1 MSDRVFLH
9 SGSTMLNLAL
19 TGHPLHGW
27 PMGRV
32 SNVIGDKSSGK
43 TLLAIEAASLWL
55 SNPPQGV
62 APRVEYMEAE
72 AAFDED
78 YAAKLGLDVDRVN
91 FTRGLDTVEQM
102 FDKMDHVIQSIQGT
116 NQQAFCII
124 DSLDGL
130 SSKAEMERGMDEGTY
145 GMEKQKKLG
154 ELFRKCIRRW
164 EAANMHIMIVS
175 QVRENIGAMPFSP
188 KYRRS
193 GGKAL
198 DFYASHILW
207 LSETGKIKTTDKS
220 LVIGIDIK
228 GKITKNKVS
237 VPYREAAWPVYFMYG
252 IDDITSVVG
261 WLTSTDCPKEHKIRK
276 AGGYCDWQGERA
288 TVKQLVAIAEEDQSI
303 YSALVRQ
310 AWAGWQLRE
319 ERALVKKPAKAFMVG
334 NLSLDGDSESDSE
347 PPPPAPSFGRGT

>member
-19 TGHPLHGW
+19 TGHPLKGW
-27 PMGRV
+27 PIGRV
-32 SNVIGDKSSGK
+32 SNVVGDKSSGK
-43 TLLAIEAASLWL
+43 TLLAIEAASLFL
-55 SNPPQGV
+55 ENPPQGV
-62 APRVEYMEAE
+62 SPRVEYMEAE
-72 AAFDED
+72 AAFDEE
-78 YAAKLGLDVDRVN
+78 YAQKLGLDTDRVN
-91 FTRGLDTVEQM
+91 FSRGLDTVEQM
-102 FDKMDHVIQSIQGT
+102 FDKMDSIVEAIKGT

-124 DSLDGL
+124 DSLDAL

-154 ELFRKCIRRW
+154 ELFRKCCRRW

-198 DFYASHILW
+198 DFYASHVLW
-207 LSETGKIKTTDKS
+207 LSETGKLKTPDK

-237 VPYREAAWPVYFMYG
+237 VPYRDASWPVYFMYG
-252 IDDITSVVG
+252 IDDITSVVA
-261 WLTSTDCPKEHKIRK
+261 WLTGTECPKEHRIKK

-288 TVKQLVAIAEEDQSI
+288 TVKQLVAIAEEDNSI

-319 ERALVKKPAKAFMVG
+319 ERSLVKKPAKAGMVG
-334 NLSLDGDSESDSE
+334 NLSLDPEAEQE
-347 PPPPAPSFGRGT
+347 PPPPAPAFGRGT

>member
-1 MSDRVFLH
+1 MSERTFLH

-19 TGHPLHGW
+19 TGHPLKGW
-27 PMGRV
+27 PIGRV
-32 SNVIGDKSSGK
+32 SNIVGDKSSGK
-43 TLLAIEAASLWL
+43 TLLAIEAASLFL

-62 APRVEYMEAE
+62 SPRVEYMEAE
-72 AAFDED
+72 AAFDEE
-78 YAAKLGLDVDRVN
+78 YAQKLGLDTSRVN
-91 FTRGLDTVEQM
+91 FSRGIDTVEQM
-102 FDKMDHVIQSIQGT
+102 FDRMDNVIDSIKGT
-116 NQQAFCII
+116 NQQALCII

-175 QVRENIGAMPFSP
+175 QIRENINAMPFQP

-207 LSETGKIKTTDKS
+207 LAETGKIKTGDKS
-220 LVIGIDIK
+220 LVIGISIK

-237 VPYREAAWPVYFMYG
+237 VPYREVQWPVYFMYG
-252 IDDITSVVG
+252 IDDITSVVD
-261 WLTSTDCPKEHKIRK
+261 WLTSPECPKEHKIKK

-288 TVKQLVAIAEEDQSI
+288 TVKQLVAIAEEDQAI

-310 AWAGWQLRE
+310 ARDGWLLRE
-319 ERALVKKPAKAFMVG
+319 ERALVRKPAKAGMVG
-334 NLSLDGDSESDSE
+334 NLSLDPEAEQE
-347 PPPPAPSFGRGT
+347 PPPPAPAFGRGT

>member
-1 MSDRVFLH
+1 MSDRIFLH

-19 TGHPLHGW
+19 TGHPLCAW

-32 SNVIGDKSSGK
+32 SNIVGDKSSGK
-43 TLLAIEAASLWL
+43 TLLAIEAATLWL

-72 AAFDED
+72 AAFDEE

-91 FTRGLDTVEQM
+91 FSRGLDTVEEM
-102 FDKMDHVIQSIQGT
+102 FDKMEQVVESIKGT
-116 NQQAFCII
+116 NQAALCII
-124 DSLDGL
+124 DSLDAL

-164 EAANMHIMIVS
+164 EAAQMHIMLIS

-193 GGKAL
+193 GGKSL
-198 DFYASHILW
+198 DFYASHVLW
-207 LSETGKIKTTDKS
+207 LSETGKIKTSDKS
-220 LVIGIDIK
+220 MIIGIDIK
-228 GKITKNKVS
+228 GKVTKNKVS
-237 VPYREAAWPVYFMYG
+237 VPYRDVTWPMYFMYG
-252 IDDITSVVG
+252 IDDIGSVVH
-261 WLTSTDCPKEHKIRK
+261 WLTSTDCPKEHKIK
-276 AGGYCDWQGERA
+276 KTAGYCTWQGERA
-288 TVKQLVAIAEEDQSI
+288 TVKELVAIAEQDNSI

-310 AWAGWQLRE
+310 VWAGWQLRE
-319 ERALVKKPAKAFMVG
+319 ERALVKKPAKAGMVG
-334 NLSLDGDSESDSE
+334 NISLEEDSESES
-347 PPPPAPSFGRGT
+347 PPPTPSFGRGT